1 MEYGYVLMG
10 MIIKWNN
17 NNNNINFIT
26 VISHNNY

>member
-1 MEYGYVLMG
+1 MEYGYLLMG

>member
-1 MEYGYVLMG
+1 MKYGYLLLG

-26 VISHNNY
+26 VISHNN